1 MRKSF
6 KFLISSIISFSLLSG
21 IYAAQRGGQDLILPG
36 SWVYDALQ
44 SIEMEMARVTF
55 SDQAPV
61 SINELKCYMKEIDYE
76 RLSEP
81 GKKQYDRIQSYI
93 DQMNWSFN
101 WGLFSLGTEI
111 GVNVEGYYK
120 SNPDIDWIYDY
131 TKRQALAD
139 LPITLGIGDYVS
151 VYMGLQATQS
161 FLARTSNNNYCNQIF
176 TPDTFDAVL
185 THENYL
191 SAGYMWDNGV
201 GINLR
206 FGSGTQSI
214 GNSLM
219 PSIILSEYF
228 TDAPFI
234 NLRLFSPIFNYNM
247 NVTQLTRE
255 SYLYTHRIEA
265 VFFKK
270 LQLSFIEGVL
280 PYSSF
285 DLRFVNPFAIF
296 HGYALFHE
304 YDTKV
309 NSFFAAKF
317 SFTPCPYLRLYGLY
331 AQNEHTMASESAA
344 SPEGN
349 GFQLGAETYIP
360 VKNGI
365 IHGGLEFYYSTP
377 YFLIKETP
385 NISFA
390 KVFTEMNS
398 GGDNFQLMGNPL
410 GADSLAFK
418 VALGYEVPES
428 YSIDFA
434 YDFAARGIFS
444 GTKIFKESGWN
455 KKDLSYNESN
465 WVYPDKADKYSDG
478 ISYKSPHGTVAF
490 ENKIAVK
497 GTWYATSWLTV
508 VVQPGYTFIFNYDND
523 ADKFRHGFEIALS
536 TRINFTKMV
545 NKKLS
550 SDFLF
555 TDGK

>member
-111 GVNVEGYYK
+111 GVSVEGYYK

-228 TDAPFI
+228 LM
-234 NLRLFSPIFNYNM
+234 LRS
-247 NVTQLTRE
+247 
-255 SYLYTHRIEA
+255 
-265 VFFKK
+265 
-270 LQLSFIEGVL
+270 
-280 PYSSF
+280 
-285 DLRFVNPFAIF
+285 
-296 HGYALFHE
+296 
-304 YDTKV
+304 
-309 NSFFAAKF
+309 
-317 SFTPCPYLRLYGLY
+317 
-331 AQNEHTMASESAA
+331 
-344 SPEGN
+344 
-349 GFQLGAETYIP
+349 
-360 VKNGI
+360 
-365 IHGGLEFYYSTP
+365 
-377 YFLIKETP
+377 LI
-385 NISFA
+385 
-390 KVFTEMNS
+390 
-398 GGDNFQLMGNPL
+398 
-410 GADSLAFK
+410 
-418 VALGYEVPES
+418 
-428 YSIDFA
+428 
-434 YDFAARGIFS
+434 
-444 GTKIFKESGWN
+444 
-455 KKDLSYNESN
+455 
-465 WVYPDKADKYSDG
+465 
-478 ISYKSPHGTVAF
+478 
-490 ENKIAVK
+490 
-497 GTWYATSWLTV
+497 
-508 VVQPGYTFIFNYDND
+508 
-523 ADKFRHGFEIALS
+523 
-536 TRINFTKMV
+536 
-545 NKKLS
+545 
-550 SDFLF
+550 
-555 TDGK
+555 